1 MSVLSI
7 DLETYSSVDIKTSGA
22 YKYVESDDFEI
33 MLLAYAFN
41 DGPVHLIDLTVDSLP
56 HDLLDYL
63 ETPGVLKTAF
73 NANFE
78 RLCLSKHFNKKI
90 PVKQWACTAVHA
102 LTLGLPST
110 LDMVGKALRL
120 SEEKQK
126 LATGKALIKYFCCPC
141 APTKTNGGR
150 IRNLPAHAPE
160 KWEQFKEYCKQ
171 DVEVERT
178 IRGKLLRFPP
188 LPVEQKLWN
197 LDQKINDLGVKV
209 DQVLVNNA
217 IECDELYQAKMLM
230 EATELTGLSNPNSPA
245 QLKKW
250 MSETEGMDVLSMT
263 KDYLIELKQQVESPK
278 VKRVIELRQEM
289 SKTSVKK
296 YLAMDRAVCKD
307 SRIRGLLQFYG
318 ANRTGRWAG
327 RLVQVQNLPRN
338 YLDDLDLARN
348 LLISG
353 DYDTLELLFGSVPDV
368 LSQLIRTA
376 FIPAKGNRFIVADF
390 SAIEARVI
398 AWLAGEKWRLEVF
411 ASHGYI
417 YEASAS
423 QMFKV
428 PWSEFQTY
436 IDQEKKHP
444 LRAKGKV
451 SELALGYQGGPGALV
466 KMGALDM
473 GLEENELPALVQT
486 WRNSNPAIVKLWYDV
501 GNKAMEAIR
510 ERSSVKFKY
519 GMEFTYESGMFFIKL
534 PSGRR
539 LAYARP
545 KIEINRFD
553 KEGITY
559 EGMDQTT
566 KQWCRM
572 DTYGGKLVENIIQ
585 AIARD
590 CLRESLLRVDE
601 EGYKTAMHVHDE
613 MVIDAPDGFGSL
625 DHVIGIMAEPIKW
638 APGLL
643 LRGDGYETNYYKKD

>member
-1 MSVLSI
+1 MGVLSI
-7 DLETYSSVDIKTSGA
+7 DLETYSSVDITTQGA
-22 YKYVESDDFEI
+22 YRYVESDDFEI
-33 MLLAYAFN
+33 LLFAYAFN
-41 DGPVHLIDLTVDSLP
+41 GDPVTVIDLTDFESIPQNVIDALEDTSL
-56 HDLLDYL
+56 
-63 ETPGVLKTAF
+63 LKTAF

-78 RLCLSKHFNKKI
+78 RLCLSKHFNKKL
-90 PVKQWACTAVHA
+90 PVQQWQCTSVFA
-102 LTLGLPST
+102 LTLGLPGS
-110 LDMVGKALRL
+110 LAMVGKALRL
-120 SEEKQK
+120 SEDKQK

-150 IRNLPAHAPE
+150 TRNMPEHAPE
-160 KWEQFKEYCKQ
+160 KWELFKEYCRQ

-178 IRGKLLRFPP
+178 VRGKLLHFPP
-188 LPVEQKLWN
+188 LPEEHKLWY
-197 LDQKINDLGVKV
+197 LDQKINDMGVRV

-217 IECDELYQAKMLM
+217 IECNALYQAKLLI
-230 EATELTGLSNPNSPA
+230 EATDLTGLNNPNSPA

-250 MSETEGMDVLSMT
+250 VGDIEGVELASFT
-263 KDYLIELKQQVESPK
+263 KDDVSGLLTSTKSVE
-278 VKRVIELRQEM
+278 VKRVLELRQEM

-296 YLAMDRAVCKD
+296 YEAMERAVCTD

-327 RLVQVQNLPRN
+327 RLVQVQNLPKN
-338 YLDDLDLARN
+338 FLLDLDLARN

-376 FIPAKGNRFIVADF
+376 FIPANGNRFIVADF

-411 ASHGYI
+411 ASHGKI
-417 YEASAS
+417 YEASAA

-428 PWSEFQTY
+428 PIES
-436 IDQEKKHP
+436 IDKHSP

-473 GLEENELPALVQT
+473 GLEEEELSSLVQT
-486 WRNSNPAIVKLWYDV
+486 WRNSNPAIVKLWYEV
-501 GNKAMEAIR
+501 GNKAMEAIQ

-519 GMEFTYESGMFFIKL
+519 GMAFSYESGMFFIKL

-545 KIEINRFD
+545 KIETNRFD
-553 KEGITY
+553 KKGITY

-590 CLRESLLRVDE
+590 CLRESLIRVDE

-613 MVIDAPDGFGSL
+613 LVIDAPNDFGSL
-625 DHVIGIMAEPIKW
+625 DHVIKIMAEPIKW